1 MTDMQTRQDT
11 ADALAAAATAY
22 ASRPD
27 IDTRRAFTVAH
38 RAAMI
43 ADMPAALIEEIIST
57 STAAVRPLPVAIR

>member
-43 ADMPAALIEEIIST
+43 ADMPAALIDEIIT
-57 STAAVRPLPVAIR
+57 TAAAAVQPLPVAIR